1 MTLER
6 EVGALQARMETVE
19 QELQGIRSDVR
30 EIRDALVT
38 ARGSWKA
45 LSLVVG
51 LSVSLGAAVA
61 KLLPFLLTPG
71 NEPSSSR
78 LSFFNSSF
86 RRKPESF

>member
-19 QELQGIRSDVR
+19 AELQGIRSDVR

-45 LSLVVG
+45 IASLWGFRFRWV
-51 LSVSLGAAVA
+51 LRLRNS
-61 KLLPFLLTPG
+61 F
-71 NEPSSSR
+71 PSC
-78 LSFFNSSF
+78 
-86 RRKPESF
+86 